1 MKKPKNE
8 GVARSGSKSSTFDIA
23 GRHSMKSL
31 QARVLLTLIALS
43 VAQTAGATSG
53 SCVLPLFSESAMLNV
68 SSAGWSSPQEPLIA
82 CTVINPDMGAQGFAF
97 LSETNTE
104 DAVLEIKY
112 VDKPFPERFADNWKT
127 DLSAAQ
133 QQKLPNNLR
142 VPARDTDAALVLHID
157 PTYYDPPL
165 LNHANSA
172 SRRFGVCAYGYPK
185 SGRAWTSVSIS
196 TLRVVTCAGD
206 WNLAPALY
214 FER

>member
-1 MKKPKNE
+1 MKAFKTRLL
-8 GVARSGSKSSTFDIA
+8 VAVT
-23 GRHSMKSL
+23 
-31 QARVLLTLIALS
+31 ALS
-43 VAQTAGATSG
+43 IAQTTGATSA
-53 SCVLPLFSESAMLNV
+53 SCVIPLFSESAMLNV
-68 SSAGWSSPQEPLIA
+68 SSAGWSSQAEPLIA

-97 LSETNTE
+97 LSETTTE

-112 VDKPFPERFADNWKT
+112 VDKPFPQRIADNWKT

-165 LNHANSA
+165 FNHANSA
-172 SRRFGVCAYGYPK
+172 SRRYGVCAYGYPK

-196 TLRVVTCAGD
+196 TLRMVTCAGD